1 MRQRLRETQHLRQE
15 QIVAHRNTK
24 VGSRLSMETEEDRLR
39 SARVGAGFETTAK
52 AIRRFGWVKST
63 TYCHENGLRGLTRHE
78 AKKYAKA
85 YDVSIDWLL
94 TGEDTSMH
102 RSRNSL
108 LVVFDTLSSE
118 RQRLLVGIA
127 ETFQSDQEQDDSQ
140 SDRSPGISREV
151 VRPGRL

>member
-1 MRQRLRETQHLRQE
+1 
-15 QIVAHRNTK
+15 
-24 VGSRLSMETEEDRLR
+24 METEEDRLR
-39 SARVGAGFETTAK
+39 SARAGAGYATAAK

-102 RSRNSL
+102 KSRNSL
-108 LVVFDTLSSE
+108 LAVFDTLSIE
-118 RQRLLVGIA
+118 RQRLLVSIA
-127 ETFQSDQEQDDSQ
+127 ETFRSDQERDDSQ
-140 SDRSPGISREV
+140 SD
-151 VRPGRL
+151 

>member
-1 MRQRLRETQHLRQE
+1 
-15 QIVAHRNTK
+15 
-24 VGSRLSMETEEDRLR
+24 METEFNRLR
-39 SARVGAGFETTAK
+39 SARASAGYATAAE

-78 AKKYAKA
+78 AKKYARA
-85 YDVSIDWLL
+85 YGVSIDWLL
-94 TGEDTSMH
+94 TGEDTSRH
-102 RSRNSL
+102 NERNSL
-108 LVVFDTLSSE
+108 LVVFDTLTPE

-151 VRPGRL
+151 VRPRRL